1 MRKFFI
7 GTLLGAFFVS
17 SLFAKSVILENDD
30 ILTPNTISHM
40 QIIGDEL
47 KDKTGVFLGVVVI
60 KSLNGK
66 SLNDKAR
73 EISSNL
79 EAPYAFVMLSAMD
92 QKVEIYMSDK
102 SLFDK
107 EEVLSPS
114 PRKGTIIPLLVSAKK
129 GKDPINPALMNGY
142 ADMAEK
148 IALSKG
154 VELENSVGNTN
165 KIVLNLIR
173 FFVYGSIVLV
183 IANALYYKLKRKRD
197 GSK

>member
-1 MRKFFI
+1 MKKFFI
-7 GTLLGAFFVS
+7 GTLLSAFFVS
-17 SLFAKSVILENDD
+17 SLFAKSVIIENDG
-30 ILTPNTISHM
+30 ILTQNTMSHM

-47 KDKTGVFLGVVVI
+47 KEKTGVFLGVVAI
-60 KSLNGK
+60 KGLNGK
-66 SLNDKAR
+66 SLKDKAI

-79 EAPYAFVMLSAMD
+79 EAPYAFVILSSGD
-92 QKVEIYMSDK
+92 QKVEIFMSEN
-102 SLFDK
+102 LFDK

-129 GKDPINPALMNGY
+129 GNDPINPALMNGY

-154 VELENSVGNTN
+154 VELENAVGNTN

-183 IANALYYKLKRKRD
+183 ILNSLYYRLKRKRD
-197 GSK
+197 AKE